1 MKLSCQSKLP
11 PTPQPFGMRDPFSEL
26 IADEALLPLATP
38 VGRQEA
44 TLFLNQKC
52 GRLFVS
58 GNT

>member
-1 MKLSCQSKLP
+1 
-11 PTPQPFGMRDPFSEL
+11 MRDPFSEL